1 MIILT
6 ILLFGIC
13 VNGQVFQNAYQNNDF
28 QSRYNAQYGNTNPQG
43 LNTMQLQS
51 QNELQK
57 QTVGIGVGNQGVN
70 SGSNNQNSL
79 LNQNSIDEGSSGYDG
94 FLRPKYLSNSIDS
107 SMDESAFCPE
117 HWISHRQTCYRFIKS
132 PKRNWNDAKKIC
144 KAYNSEIV
152 NIDDT
157 EKHSF
162 ILKQLILQN
171 QKQNRFWI
179 SARQLGPNN
188 WVNEDNTKFIAN
200 EDSFSYE
207 QHPIENEDLH
217 DNRFLV
223 NQNKNRYGT
232 GQNFNYNQL
241 TGNRNRNV
249 LINGQTYPNDY
260 GIKDRLVYGYS
271 KRNDKWMFMPSH
283 EMEMNL
289 FICESRQLFDPENFN
304 LKNDDRRSFDYGLDV
319 KDLDKIPRGP
329 YFVRQPNDTT
339 FDTSKTRIIN
349 DVTLSCLA
357 KGYPNPTYR
366 WYKEE
371 YINDTLKFFLIE
383 PLKNDRYTLSGGNLI
398 IYSPKQADDQG
409 LYHCTAENRFGRI
422 RSESA
427 KLNFGFIMEFNLKR
441 SAETGEMNWG
451 KSIFCDP
458 PSHYP
463 EVKYY
468 WSRDYFPNFVEEDQ
482 RVFVSRDGALYF
494 SSIESVDHANYS
506 CTVQSVVSDT
516 GRNGPYFPL
525 RVHPNSNYQAL
536 IFANSFPKVFPEAP
550 VAGEDIRIECVAF
563 GYPIPT
569 YNITRKGMP
578 LQRNAYQTNYNRV
591 LIIHNATVNDNGE
604 YVCTISNPRKTIE
617 KSIFINIQMKPQF
630 TISLKDKIKDYN
642 SDVTF
647 ICESS
652 AIPDVNYTWYKNA
665 ELLDYETMDKD
676 RYLIQDNIMTI
687 KYLDPEKDDG
697 MFQCGATNQ
706 LKTAFSS
713 AQLRVLSMKPSFKKR
728 PLESEIYAIYN
739 GNSTIVC
746 DPEAAPRPKF
756 QWKKDGNVIGSGGH
770 RRILPSGTLI
780 ISPTS
785 RDDEGIYTC
794 VATNTGGTDE
804 SRARLI
810 VLQELRFT
818 QTPPPRITSQI
829 HDLIYLQCEV
839 SYDEVLDV
847 AFIWKHNGET
857 IRTDENERIRVDRNR
872 LTVHNITL
880 LDAGDYECVVKSAVN
895 KIISKTTVVVEGPP
909 GAPGGVTV
917 IEVGKTRALIEFVN
931 GAANGREILYYNI
944 LGRTNWNRT
953 WSNVSTH
960 VQAREIDRYT
970 GRHQAEVHNLTPWSS
985 YEFSV
990 AAVNDLGIGTPSAPS
1005 PIYSTIDD
1013 KPYIAPRNV
1022 GGGGGKI
1029 GDLTITW
1036 DLLLPQE
1043 QNSHGIHYKV
1053 AWRLHGSLE
1062 WATEIVK
1069 NQGNVGIGLGGVK
1082 GCAVVNIPLDKYYTQ
1097 YDVKVKAINNVGE
1110 GPESEVVTIYSAE
1123 DMPQVAPQQ
1132 PIAIGYNST
1141 ALNVTWEPIEM
1152 SREKIRGKLIG
1163 HRLKYW
1169 KTTLAEEQSLYYLSR
1184 TTRNWA
1190 LIVGLEPDTYY
1201 YVKVMAYNAAGEGP
1215 ESERYIERTYRKAPQ
1230 KPPSSVDY
1238 IGINPSTIRVVWR
1251 YVSPSQEEEPIQ
1263 GFKVRVWESD
1273 QDMITANDT
1282 IISVGER
1289 LEAYITNLT
1298 PGKSY
1303 KMRVLAFSNGGDGR
1317 MSSPTKRFQMGNTNA
1332 RNSSQI
1338 RQINYALIVGFLTVL
1353 FATRR
1358 LSAYCLI

>member
-1 MIILT
+1 MKFLLIV
-6 ILLFGIC
+6 LLFGILLT
-13 VNGQVFQNAYQNNDF
+13 NGQLYQNSYQNNDY
-28 QSRYNAQYGNTNPQG
+28 QARYNPQYANTNP
-43 LNTMQLQS
+43 LNQQQTQFGNPLLQS

-57 QTVGIGVGNQGVN
+57 QTADSGGGGIGVN
-70 SGSNNQNSL
+70 NNQNSL
-79 LNQNSIDEGSSGYDG
+79 NQNLNDVSSNFDSSSPYSS
-94 FLRPKYLSNSIDS
+94 RPNYASNSIDP
-107 SMDESAFCPE
+107 SMDESSFCPE

-144 KAYNSEIV
+144 KAYNAYLV
-152 NIDDT
+152 NIEST
-157 EKHSF
+157 EKHAF

-179 SARQLGPNN
+179 SARQLGPNS
-188 WVNEDNTKFIAN
+188 WVNDDNSNFIAA

-207 QHPIENEDLH
+207 DHPIENEDLH

-223 NQNKNRYGT
+223 TQNKNRYGT
-232 GQNFNYNQL
+232 EQNFNYNQL
-241 TGNRNRNV
+241 TGNNRNRNV
-249 LINGQTYPNDY
+249 LINGQTYSSEY
-260 GIKDRLVYGYS
+260 GPKDRLVYGYS
-271 KRNDKWMFMPSH
+271 RRNDKWMFMPSYDF
-283 EMEMNL
+283 EMNL

-304 LKNDDRRSFDYGLDV
+304 LKNDDRRPFDYGLDV

-329 YFVRQPNDTT
+329 FFVRQPNDTT

-357 KGYPNPTYR
+357 GGYPTPVYR
-366 WYKEE
+366 WFKEE
-371 YINDTLKFFLIE
+371 YVNDTLKFFLIE

-398 IYSPKQADDQG
+398 IYAPKQSEDQG
-409 LYHCTAENRFGRI
+409 LYHCLAENRFGRI

-427 KLNFGFIMEFNLKR
+427 QLNFGFIMEFNLKR

-463 EVKYY
+463 DVKYY

-494 SSIESVDHANYS
+494 SSIESVDRANYS
-506 CTVQSVVSDT
+506 CTVQSFVSDT
-516 GRNGPYFPL
+516 GRNGPFFQL

-550 VAGEDIRIECVAF
+550 VAGEDIRLECVAF

-591 LIIHNATVNDNGE
+591 LIIQNATVNDNGE

-617 KSIFINIQMKPQF
+617 KSIFINIQMKPEF
-630 TISLKDKIKDYN
+630 TIPLKDKIKDYN

-665 ELLDYETMDKD
+665 ELLDYERLDKD
-676 RYLIQDNIMTI
+676 RYTIQDNVMTI

-697 MFQCGATNQ
+697 MYQCGATNQ
-706 LKTAFSS
+706 LKTAYSS

-739 GNSTIVC
+739 GNTTIVC

-770 RRILPSGTLI
+770 RRILPSGTLV

-829 HDLIYLQCEV
+829 HELIYLQCEV

-847 AFIWKHNGET
+847 AFIWRHNGEV
-857 IRTDENERIRVDRNR
+857 IRSDEDERIRVDRNR

-895 KIISKTTVVVEGPP
+895 KISSKTTVIVEGPP

-917 IEVGKTRALIEFVN
+917 IEVGKTKALIEFVN
-931 GAANGREILYYNI
+931 GASNGRAILYYNI

-953 WSNVSTH
+953 WTNVSTH

-970 GRHQAEVHNLTPWSS
+970 GRQQAEVHNLTPWSS

-1005 PIYSTIDD
+1005 PIYSTIED

-1036 DLLLPQE
+1036 EPLLPQE

-1053 AWRLHGSLE
+1053 SWRLHGTLE
-1062 WATEIVK
+1062 WATQILK
-1069 NQGNVGIGLGGVK
+1069 NQGNVGI
-1082 GCAVVNIPLDKYYTQ
+1082 AVVNIPLDKYYTQ
-1097 YDVKVKAINNVGE
+1097 YDAKVQAINNVDV

-1132 PIAIGYNST
+1132 PIALGFNST

-1152 SREKIRGKLIG
+1152 TREKIRGKLIG

-1169 KTTLAEEQSLYYLSR
+1169 KTVLAEEDSVYYLSR

-1201 YVKVMAYNAAGEGP
+1201 FVKVMAYNAAGEGP
-1215 ESERYIERTYRKAPQ
+1215 ESERYIERTFRKAPQ
-1230 KPPSSVDY
+1230 KPPSSVHVK
-1238 IGINPSTIRVVWR
+1238 GINPSTVRVVWR

-1282 IISVGER
+1282 VIPIGET

-1298 PGKSY
+1298 PGQSY

-1317 MSSPTKRFQMGNTNA
+1317 MSSPTLRFQMGNTNA
-1332 RNSSQI
+1332 RNSSQN
-1338 RQINYALIVGFLTVL
+1338 RKLNYALFVGFLTVIYL
-1353 FATRR
+1353 NTRFFV
-1358 LSAYCLI
+1358 YNFV